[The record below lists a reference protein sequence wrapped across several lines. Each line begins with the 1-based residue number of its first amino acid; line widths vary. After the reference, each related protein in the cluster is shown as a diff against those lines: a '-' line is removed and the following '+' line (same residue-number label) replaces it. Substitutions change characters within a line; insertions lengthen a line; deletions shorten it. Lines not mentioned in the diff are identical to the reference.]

1 MENNIFQKY
10 ERLAALAKRAG
21 YDAEK
26 LALLYGC
33 SPRQFRRFFQREC
46 DCSPRQWLK
55 DLKLVKAVSG
65 LLAHEPLKQLASELG
80 YDHLP
85 NFCRWFKQRTG
96 LRPTEYINRESKDR
110 AKSASLQRMSDFDNP
125 LVLKL
130 TRLRSESK
138 PESGER

>member
-1 MENNIFQKY
+1 MENNIFQRY

-33 SPRQFRRFFQREC
+33 SPRHFRRSFQQEW
-46 DCSPRQWLK
+46 DCSPRIWLK
-55 DLKLVKAVSG
+55 DLKLVKAVIG
-65 LLAHEPLKQLASELG
+65 LLARKPLKELASELG

-96 LRPTEYINRESKDR
+96 LRPKEFLNQESRDGAR
-110 AKSASLQRMSDFDNP
+110 SP
-125 LVLKL
+125 TLKNV
-130 TRLRSESK
+130 RF
-138 PESGER
+138 